1 MDTDTDT
8 DMDTD
13 IDTNTDTGTEID
25 TETRHRRRRARSHHN
40 ACTLT
45 RTLSRTHSRT
55 HARTDNTRH
64 EAHPSQLGVLHAAGP
79 NMVLGMA
86 HLYLSSMNVRNKRKN
101 SWPKNWLAPK
111 KEHPWAVAIR
121 WNNTQMLSSC
131 QGYTQPVHRVA
142 SRAWHLSSG
151 TWHWVVLAV
160 LLVAMSP
167 SADAGKCLTPPKG
180 STAFCEISYQVY
192 VSAETQNNDTAY
204 WYVTHSAL

>member
-64 EAHPSQLGVLHAAGP
+64 EARPSQLGVLHAAGP
-79 NMVLGMA
+79 NTVRGKA
-86 HLYLSSMNVRNKRKN
+86 HLYLSSMNVRNNGKQLASKTVGSKERKTVG
-101 SWPKNWLAPK
+101 LAPK
-111 KEHPWAVAIR
+111 
-121 WNNTQMLSSC
+121 
-131 QGYTQPVHRVA
+131 
-142 SRAWHLSSG
+142 
-151 TWHWVVLAV
+151 
-160 LLVAMSP
+160 
-167 SADAGKCLTPPKG
+167 
-180 STAFCEISYQVY
+180 
-192 VSAETQNNDTAY
+192 
-204 WYVTHSAL
+204 